1 MCSTHARTQA
11 EGEGHTRDACR
22 ERDTETHTGSTH
34 DVHIDT
40 HTITNARYE
49 HCYIQTLRRVPS
61 SHAWHCM
68 CSILYGAHTHH
79 WARMHT
85 HTHTHTLR
93 THAHTHCATH
103 AHTHSTHTHTR
114 THAHT
119 HTHTLCARMHT
130 HTHTLRTHARMHTHT
145 HTLRTH
151 AHTHTHTHTL
161 RTHAVCTTTPV
172 PIHTCTWVHEHLKSW
187 DIREKNNSGTP
198 LCTVHAC
205 GHTVYG
211 TCIYVRVRTIYHAAK
226 MGFGSAT
233 AT

>member
-1 MCSTHARTQA
+1 M
-11 EGEGHTRDACR
+11 
-22 ERDTETHTGSTH
+22 
-34 DVHIDT
+34 
-40 HTITNARYE
+40 NLL
-49 HCYIQTLRRVPS
+49 IQKEFLLLK
-61 SHAWHCM
+61 WHCM
-68 CSILYGAHTHH
+68 CSILYGAVYH
-79 WARMHT
+79 WGDVGWSIICDPIYTCAVHMHARMHT
-85 HTHTHTLR
+85 
-93 THAHTHCATH
+93 
-103 AHTHSTHTHTR
+103 
-114 THAHT
+114 HT

-130 HTHTLRTHARMHTHT
+130 HTHTLRTHAHTHTHT

-187 DIREKNNSGTP
+187 DIREKKNSGTP

-205 GHTVYG
+205 EHTVYG